1 MSNVSDH
8 VAALAS
14 SLIVLLDDIGFKILN
29 EPERTAALYTLL
41 QHSSQDQIRFFAAV
55 LQQMIKPEEPKAAPV
70 VAPSMFPFH
79 REWQYNE

>member
-1 MSNVSDH
+1 MSNVSD
-8 VAALAS
+8 
-14 SLIVLLDDIGFKILN
+14 SLTAPTSWLIGFLDDTGFKILN

-70 VAPSMFPFH
+70 VAPGTFPFCSGVAI
-79 REWQYNE
+79 